1 MLLESYFVLL
11 PVLVLRHFWPLA
23 AEIYCIYCVLAKLYI
38 CYLLAGEI
46 LAQTVSKLPNNN
58 EMASIQIVAS
68 SRCKEKE
75 LGIHSH
81 EEDLYL
87 VL

>member
-1 MLLESYFVLL
+1 MLLESCFIML
-11 PVLVLRHFWPLA
+11 LVLASACRNF
-23 AEIYCIYCVLAKLYI
+23 EKSYCIDRVLAKLYI

-46 LAQTVSKLPNNN
+46 LAQTVSQLPNNN

-68 SRCKEKE
+68 SRCKQKE